1 MRNIRFELPI
11 VLKALDYST
20 FGSCQCAICK
30 SVNFHFVSQ
39 NSNPLLILQKMNAT
53 QLSRIPTRKKINWAL
68 VSGRDKERS
77 HRRKP
82 LQHSKMFLPGQ
93 PVLESGIYE
102 VIHDKSHR
110 EAHEAVMY
118 RDDLFPVCDQCDL
131 KVRFK
136 LIRSAPYIFDDEDFA
151 KE

>member
-1 MRNIRFELPI
+1 
-11 VLKALDYST
+11 
-20 FGSCQCAICK
+20 
-30 SVNFHFVSQ
+30 
-39 NSNPLLILQKMNAT
+39 MNVT
-53 QLSRIPTRKKINWAL
+53 QLATASTRKRLTWAL
-68 VSGRDKERS
+68 TSGRDKERS

-82 LQHSKMFLPGQ
+82 AQHSKMFLPGQ

-102 VIHDKSHR
+102 VIHDQGHR
-110 EAHEAVMY
+110 QAHEAVMY
-118 RDDLFPVCDQCDL
+118 RSDLFPVCDQCEM

>member
-1 MRNIRFELPI
+1 M
-11 VLKALDYST
+11 T
-20 FGSCQCAICK
+20 
-30 SVNFHFVSQ
+30 
-39 NSNPLLILQKMNAT
+39 AT
-53 QLSRIPTRKKINWAL
+53 QLSKIPARKKINWVL
-68 VSGRDKERS
+68 MSGRDKDRGY
-77 HRRKP
+77 HRKP
-82 LQHSKMFLPGQ
+82 SRQSKVFLPGQ

-110 EAHEAVMY
+110 PAHEAVMY

>member
-1 MRNIRFELPI
+1 MA
-11 VLKALDYST
+11 K
-20 FGSCQCAICK
+20 
-30 SVNFHFVSQ
+30 
-39 NSNPLLILQKMNAT
+39 KMNAT
-53 QLSRIPTRKKINWAL
+53 HTSKIPARKKLNWAL
-68 VSGRDKERS
+68 MSGRDKQRS

-82 LQHSKMFLPGQ
+82 GQHTKMFLPGQ

-102 VIHDKSHR
+102 VIHDKDHR

-118 RDDLFPVCDQCDL
+118 RSDLFPVCDQCDM

>member
-1 MRNIRFELPI
+1 
-11 VLKALDYST
+11 
-20 FGSCQCAICK
+20 
-30 SVNFHFVSQ
+30 
-39 NSNPLLILQKMNAT
+39 MNAT
-53 QLSRIPTRKKINWAL
+53 RLSKIPTRRKPIWAL
-68 VSGRDKERS
+68 VSGRDKGRS

-82 LQHSKMFLPGQ
+82 SQHTSIFLPGQ

-102 VIHDKSHR
+102 VIHDKGHR
-110 EAHEAVMY
+110 QAHEAVMY

-131 KVRFK
+131 RVRFK

>member
-1 MRNIRFELPI
+1 M
-11 VLKALDYST
+11 T
-20 FGSCQCAICK
+20 
-30 SVNFHFVSQ
+30 
-39 NSNPLLILQKMNAT
+39 AT
-53 QLSRIPTRKKINWAL
+53 QLSKTPAREKINWAQL
-68 VSGRDKERS
+68 SGRDKERS

-82 LQHSKMFLPGQ
+82 AQHSRVFLLGQ

-102 VIHDKSHR
+102 VIHDQGHR
-110 EAHEAVMY
+110 QAHEAVMY
-118 RDDLFPVCDQCDL
+118 RDDLFPACDQCDM

>member
-1 MRNIRFELPI
+1 
-11 VLKALDYST
+11 
-20 FGSCQCAICK
+20 
-30 SVNFHFVSQ
+30 
-39 NSNPLLILQKMNAT
+39 MNAT
-53 QLSRIPTRKKINWAL
+53 QLSKIPARKKLNWAL
-68 VSGRDKERS
+68 MSGRDKERS

-82 LQHSKMFLPGQ
+82 AQHSKMFLPGQ

-102 VIHDKSHR
+102 VIHDKGHR
-110 EAHEAVMY
+110 QAHEAVMY